1 MREREEKKNPNILHP
16 SLLLYI
22 HPEYHMSLA
31 HCAVAEKSFLALK
44 ALFACQPQLI
54 NQVITEGDFENY
66 APINYFLAMLVSKI
80 DFRLDQYLPPDHVI
94 DHGIIEE
101 YERSKKEPAQ
111 KIIDD
116 NDNIKCITDFLLGTI
131 HILRKHLYCTKL
143 NLIS

>member
-1 MREREEKKNPNILHP
+1 
-16 SLLLYI
+16 
-22 HPEYHMSLA
+22 MSLA

-101 YERSKKEPAQ
+101 YERCEIFGFFSPLVTSTREK
-111 KIIDD
+111 
-116 NDNIKCITDFLLGTI
+116 NILVLLSLYV
-131 HILRKHLYCTKL
+131 LREM
-143 NLIS
+143 

>member
-1 MREREEKKNPNILHP
+1 
-16 SLLLYI
+16 
-22 HPEYHMSLA
+22 MSLA

-131 HILRKHLYCTKL
+131 HILRKHLYSTKL
-143 NLIS
+143 NLISYFFAKTVIVFSSKQKSLFFNFTF

>member
-1 MREREEKKNPNILHP
+1 
-16 SLLLYI
+16 
-22 HPEYHMSLA
+22 MSLA

-101 YERSKKEPAQ
+101 YERC
-111 KIIDD
+111 KIFF
-116 NDNIKCITDFLLGTI
+116 FLLSFPQNE
-131 HILRKHLYCTKL
+131 RKIY
-143 NLIS
+143 

>member
-1 MREREEKKNPNILHP
+1 
-16 SLLLYI
+16 
-22 HPEYHMSLA
+22 MSLA

-131 HILRKHLYCTKL
+131 HILRKHLHSTKL